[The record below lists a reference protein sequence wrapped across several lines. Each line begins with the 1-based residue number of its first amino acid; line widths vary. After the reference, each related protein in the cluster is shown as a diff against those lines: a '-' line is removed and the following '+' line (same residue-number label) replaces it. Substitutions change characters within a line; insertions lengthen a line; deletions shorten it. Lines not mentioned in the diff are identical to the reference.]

1 MSFKLTPKQ
10 QIVLIG
16 VILAAILLLFVGF
29 FVIPQILRLGSL
41 GVEEQSAIT
50 ELNSSKAT
58 YSQLEELKKASR
70 KTDNEL
76 LRLDK
81 KAPESGA
88 ELPALLVQIEDVSVK
103 SGITLL
109 SIKPSNPVQ
118 KTDFQEVTM
127 EMQIDGYFFSFLDF
141 IYRLEKLQR
150 IINVTSIE
158 VREGKAKLPNIE
170 VTVKAN
176 AYIITPGLTGKK
188 TGGAAAPSGT
198 TTQPTSEAQGAA
210 TSAGSTPAGAAQ

>member
-10 QIVLIG
+10 QIALIG
-16 VILAAILLLFVGF
+16 VILAAILLLFIGF
-29 FVIPQILRLGSL
+29 FVVPQILRLGTL
-41 GVEEQSAIT
+41 GVEEQSAMT

-103 SGITLL
+103 SGIALL

-118 KTDFQEVTM
+118 KTDFKEVTM
-127 EMQIDGYFFSFLDF
+127 EMQIDGYFFSLLDF

-150 IINVTSIE
+150 IINVTGID
-158 VREGKAKLPNIE
+158 VKEGKAKLPNIE

-176 AYIITPGLTGKK
+176 AYIISPGVTGAK
-188 TGGAAAPSGT
+188 TAAPSGT
-198 TTQPTSEAQGAA
+198 TGETGSAQGAA
-210 TSAGSTPAGAAQ
+210 TSAGGSSTGAAQ